1 MQTEDKSFV
10 FERVVSCLMVLGVVL
25 FLSPQHVLDAV
36 VVLGHAH
43 FALSYFY
50 QSKAGKIRLIYL
62 LPYAVVL
69 GISFYLRYEYE
80 AFFLIFVATFFLFH
94 NFFDEFKL
102 RSEKPSAEYLVLIFI
117 LVATLS
123 GWTADFF
130 IGSHVTKI
138 LIYIS
143 FAVGGILLGAKAV
156 LGRVEINWR
165 CSYLHF
171 LLLMMGIFLTM
182 EFTGHRPDAR
192 ESFGAV
198 ILIHYMA
205 WYIRLGM
212 RFKQQGVAVFNT
224 YIKRVLIANFIFMAG
239 YYVVVIAMER
249 QGILYEVIYAPF
261 GFYVWTLMH
270 LLTTFRL
277 SDYKSAFNLSSKISR
292 VGA

>member
-1 MQTEDKSFV
+1 MRTENQLFV
-10 FERVVSCLMVLGVVL
+10 FEKMVSCAVALGFVFL
-25 FLSPQHVLDAV
+25 LSPQHVLDAV

-50 QSKAGKIRLIYL
+50 QYKAGKAKPVYL

-69 GISFYLRYEYE
+69 GLSFYLRYEYE

-102 RSEKPSAEYLVLIFI
+102 RSEKPSVEYLALILI
-117 LVATLS
+117 LVSTLS
-123 GWTADFF
+123 GWTTDFF
-130 IGSHVTKI
+130 TGSDITQM

-143 FAVGGILLGAKAV
+143 CGAGGVLLIAKAIIS
-156 LGRVEINWR
+156 RVEINWR

-171 LLLMMGIFLTM
+171 LLLMTGVFLLM

-205 WYIRLGM
+205 WYIRLGV
-212 RFKQQGVAVFNT
+212 RFHKDSTVIFNT
-224 YIKRVLIANFIFMAG
+224 YIKRVLIANCIFMAG

-249 QGILYEVIYAPF
+249 QGILYEGIYHPF
-261 GFYVWTLMH
+261 GFYAWTLMH

-277 SDYKSAFNLSSKISR
+277 SDYKSAFNFFPKISR